1 MKGLLVNTTQ
11 GHQWIQSA
19 WQKMKP
25 FLENGGRLVV
35 EIKDEKR
42 TIDQNSMYHSI
53 IYQISKQAQ
62 HIGSK
67 WDAESWKRL
76 LVDSFMTELGN
87 GVGHI
92 VPNLTGTGIVQLNI
106 STRKFTKQQASD
118 FTEWLFVWCA
128 ENGVDLDAKGE
139 IT

>member
-35 EIKDEKR
+35 EIK
-42 TIDQNSMYHSI
+42 
-53 IYQISKQAQ
+53 
-62 HIGSK
+62 
-67 WDAESWKRL
+67 
-76 LVDSFMTELGN
+76 ELGN

-128 ENGVDLDAKGE
+128 ENGVDLDTKGE